1 MRTLKLI
8 IRNAFR
14 HKLRTG
20 LTLLGITI
28 AILAF
33 GMLRTMVS
41 AWYAGVEASS
51 ANRLVIRNSISLIFP
66 LPLAYKDK
74 IRQVSG
80 VNLISWG
87 NWFGGVYIE
96 EKNFF
101 PNFAVEPK
109 SYLALYPEYVI
120 PDMQRTTFINDR
132 KGAVAGK
139 KTADK
144 FGWKVGDTITLK
156 GTIFP
161 GNWEFTIRGI
171 YKGKD
176 RSVDETQLFF
186 HWDYLN
192 ETMRKTAS
200 LRADQVGFYMIGI
213 TNPNLAGEV
222 STTIDGTFK
231 NSLAETLT
239 ETEKAFQ
246 MSFVSMTEAIL
257 VAIQFVSIVIIVII
271 MAVVANTMA
280 MTARERIGEYAVF
293 KTLGFGGWFI
303 AGLIF
308 GESLFISLLGTAIG
322 IGLTFPVAAAFADYL
337 GTYLPHL
344 LRGAADGLSGHRRGD
359 TRGVRG
365 GHLSHLASREDP
377 HCRWSQEDRLSFAQP
392 GIRIL
397 ASGVRINK
405 RKKPG
410 MGRDRRTSGAIGLC

>member
-1 MRTLKLI
+1 MRILKLL

-20 LTLLGITI
+20 LTILGITI

-33 GMLRTMVS
+33 GMLRTMVN

-51 ANRLVIRNSISLIFP
+51 ANRLVIRNSISLVFP

-80 VNLISWG
+80 VTLVSWG

-101 PNFAVEPK
+101 PNFAVDPR
-109 SYLALYPEYVI
+109 SFLALYPEYII
-120 PDMQRTTFINDR
+120 PDLQRATFLNDR

-139 KTADK
+139 KIAEK
-144 FGWKVGDTITLK
+144 FGWKVGDTVTLK

-161 GNWEFTIRGI
+161 GNWEFTIRAI
-171 YKGKD
+171 YRGKD
-176 RSVDETQLFF
+176 RSVDETQFFF

-192 ETMRKTAS
+192 ETMKKTAAR
-200 LRADQVGFYMIGI
+200 RADQAGYYIIGI
-213 TNPNLAGEV
+213 ANANLAGEV
-222 STTIDGTFK
+222 STTIDATFK

-257 VAIQFVSIVIIVII
+257 IAIQLVSIVIIVII

-293 KTLGFGGWFI
+293 KTLGFGGGFI
-303 AGLIF
+303 AVLIF
-308 GESLFISLLGTAIG
+308 GESLFISLTGTALG
-322 IGLTFPVAAAFADYL
+322 IGLTFPVAEAFHDYL
-337 GTYLPHL
+337 GTYFPIFFVEKETVFMDIAAGFMVGIVAALFPTW
-344 LRGAADGLSGHRRGD
+344 RAVKIRIADGLRR
-359 TRGVRG
+359 
-365 GHLSHLASREDP
+365 
-377 HCRWSQEDRLSFAQP
+377 
-392 GIRIL
+392 
-397 ASGVRINK
+397 
-405 RKKPG
+405 
-410 MGRDRRTSGAIGLC
+410 IG